1 MLRDTD
7 TDLATP
13 NDDAHVLATGVP
25 NLDQLL
31 GGGLPAN
38 AFVLIMGRPG
48 SGKTTL
54 ANQIAFH
61 AAHVGKRVLI
71 LTALSESTSK
81 LIEHLRSFD
90 FFKQSFIGGPIQF
103 LSLQPLLGQGLEAA
117 GREILSMA
125 RRMNA
130 DMVVLDGFRGMR
142 GIEGAPLLARQFLYD
157 VGTTLSTMGSM
168 FLVTTETEPTDPTF
182 YPETTTADV
191 IIALHY
197 NVVDVAQRRTMEVVK
212 ARGRAPLQGLHSLAL
227 SGKGAVIYPQFEV
240 RVIQELLEHRQRPD
254 EHIQVNTVAPSE
266 RASSVGTSTV
276 DVGEAS
282 DNQERAPFG
291 LPELDRLMTGGLTRA
306 TSTLIAGSSGTGKTL
321 LALNFAVAGVRAGEP
336 TLYVGLREGLEQILA
351 KADAFNLG
359 HDLRQALQPGG
370 GLTLLRIPP
379 IQLNPDVVADR
390 LLSELDRI
398 GAKRLIVDSVYEL
411 ERAIRSSEHPRRLD
425 DYLAALVEALHA
437 RRVTALFTRETE
449 KALAASLDFS
459 GEPLSVLAEN
469 VILLQQVVFR
479 QNLYRLLS
487 VLKMRMSPHDNTLR
501 EFRIISPSGI
511 TVLEARESGSGLLVD
526 IAQQEGGTNSAPG
539 MLEQRHSAFSSVQ
552 NDGGH
557 GDSGQGAHR
566 GGGHSA

>member
-1 MLRDTD
+1 MPQDDNTEAATSDT
-7 TDLATP
+7 A
-13 NDDAHVLATGVP
+13 NVLATGVS

-31 GGGLPAN
+31 AGGLPRN

-61 AAHVGKRVLI
+61 AARSGKRVLI

-81 LIEHLRSFD
+81 LIAHLRSFD
-90 FFKQSFIGGPIQF
+90 FFDQSLIGGPIQF
-103 LSLQPLLGQGLEAA
+103 LSLQPLLDQGLEAA

-125 RRMNA
+125 RRMSA

-197 NVVDVAQRRTMEVVK
+197 NVVDVAQRRTLEVIK
-212 ARGRAPLQGLHSLAL
+212 ARGRAPLPGLHSLAL
-227 SGKGAVIYPQFEV
+227 SSKGAIIYPQFEV
-240 RVIQELLEHRQRPD
+240 RVIQELLDQRHRLD
-254 EHIQVNTVAPSE
+254 EHIPVNTVAPSE

-276 DVGEAS
+276 DVSETS
-282 DNQERAPFG
+282 DGQDYAPFG
-291 LPELDRLMTGGLTRA
+291 LPELDHLMNGGLTRA
-306 TSTLIAGSSGTGKTL
+306 TSTLVAGSSGTGKTL

-336 TLYVGLREGLEQILA
+336 TLYVGLREGLDQILA

-359 HDLRQALQPGG
+359 RDLRQALLPGG

-390 LLSELDRI
+390 LLGELDRI
-398 GAKRLIVDSVYEL
+398 GAKRLIVDSIYEL
-411 ERAIRSSEHPRRLD
+411 ERAIRTSEHPRRLD
-425 DYLAALVEALHA
+425 DYLAALLEALHA

-479 QNLYRLLS
+479 QELYRLLS

-501 EFRIISPSGI
+501 EFRIVSPSGI
-511 TVLEARESGSGLLVD
+511 TVLESVQSASGVLEG
-526 IAQQEGGTNSAPG
+526 IAEQEGGGNTAPG
-539 MLEQRHSAFSSVQ
+539 MDGQSGSASIRAAN
-552 NDGGH
+552 NDGRA
-557 GDSGQGAHR
+557 GAERR
-566 GGGHSA
+566 GVKRGEGR

>member
-1 MLRDTD
+1 MPRNTD
-7 TDLATP
+7 TDRATTSD
-13 NDDAHVLATGVP
+13 NSQVLVTGVP

-61 AAHVGKRVLI
+61 AAGVGKRILI

-90 FFKQSFIGGPIQF
+90 FFKQTFIGGPIQF

-197 NVVDVAQRRTMEVVK
+197 SVVDVAQRRTLEVVK
-212 ARGRAPLQGLHSLAL
+212 ARGRAPLPGLHSLAL

-240 RVIQELLEHRQRPD
+240 RVIQELLEQRQRPD
-254 EHIQVNTVAPSE
+254 EQIQVNTIAPSE

-276 DVGEAS
+276 DVVEAV
-282 DNQERAPFG
+282 DDQARAPFG
-291 LPELDRLMTGGLTRA
+291 LPELDLLMTGGLTRG

-351 KADAFNLG
+351 KADTFNLG

-479 QNLYRLLS
+479 QNLFRLLS
-487 VLKMRMSPHDNTLR
+487 VLKMRMSSHDNTLR
-501 EFRIISPSGI
+501 EFRIISPAGI
-511 TVLEARESGSGLLVD
+511 TVLESIESGAELLAG

-539 MLEQRHSAFSSVQ
+539 MERQATSTFTSAR
-552 NDGGH
+552 NDDRRSHDGH
-557 GDSGQGAHR
+557 GAHR
-566 GGGHSA
+566 GGGHPA

>member
-1 MLRDTD
+1 MPRNTD
-7 TDLATP
+7 TDRATTSD
-13 NDDAHVLATGVP
+13 NSQVLVTGVP

-61 AAHVGKRVLI
+61 AAGVGKRILI

-90 FFKQSFIGGPIQF
+90 FFKQTFIGGPIQF

-197 NVVDVAQRRTMEVVK
+197 SVVDVAQRRTLEVVK
-212 ARGRAPLQGLHSLAL
+212 ARGRAPLPGLHSLAL

-240 RVIQELLEHRQRPD
+240 RVIQELLEQRQRPD
-254 EHIQVNTVAPSE
+254 EQIQVNTIAPSE

-276 DVGEAS
+276 DVVEAV
-282 DNQERAPFG
+282 DDQARAPFG
-291 LPELDRLMTGGLTRA
+291 LPELDLLMTGGLTRG

-351 KADAFNLG
+351 KADTFNLG

-398 GAKRLIVDSVYEL
+398 RAKRLIVDSVYEL

-479 QNLYRLLS
+479 QNLFRLLS
-487 VLKMRMSPHDNTLR
+487 VLKMRMSSHDNTLR
-501 EFRIISPSGI
+501 EFRIISPAGI
-511 TVLEARESGSGLLVD
+511 TVLESIESGAELLAG

-539 MLEQRHSAFSSVQ
+539 MERQATSTFTSAR
-552 NDGGH
+552 NDDRRSHDGH
-557 GDSGQGAHR
+557 GAHR
-566 GGGHSA
+566 GGGHPA

>member
-1 MLRDTD
+1 MPHDNDTD
-7 TDLATP
+7 TETSGTA
-13 NDDAHVLATGVP
+13 NVLATGVP

-31 GGGLPAN
+31 AGGLPSN

-61 AAHVGKRVLI
+61 AARSGKRVLI

-90 FFKQSFIGGPIQF
+90 FFSQSLIGGPIQL
-103 LSLQPLLGQGLEAA
+103 LSLQPLLDQGLEAA

-125 RRMNA
+125 RRMSA
-130 DMVVLDGFRGMR
+130 DLVVLDGFRGMR

-197 NVVDVAQRRTMEVVK
+197 NVVDVAQRRTLEVVK
-212 ARGRAPLQGLHSLAL
+212 ARGRAPLSGLHSLAL
-227 SGKGAVIYPQFEV
+227 SSKGAIIYPQFEV
-240 RVIQELLEHRQRPD
+240 RVIQELLEQRQQSD
-254 EHIQVNTVAPSE
+254 EQGYVNTVAPSE

-276 DVGEAS
+276 DVGQAS
-282 DNQERAPFG
+282 GGQDRAPFG
-291 LPELDRLMTGGLTRA
+291 LPELDLLMSGGLTRA

-359 HDLRQALQPGG
+359 QDLRQALLPGG

-390 LLSELDRI
+390 LLGELDRI
-398 GAKRLIVDSVYEL
+398 GAKRLVVDSVYEL
-411 ERAIRSSEHPRRLD
+411 ERAIRVSEHPRRLD

-459 GEPLSVLAEN
+459 VEPLSVLAEN

-501 EFRIISPSGI
+501 EFRIVSPSGI
-511 TVLEARESGSGLLVD
+511 TVLDSTQTEVGLLAG
-526 IAQQEGGTNSAPG
+526 IAQQEGGANTAPDMFGQSGHASTSAADG
-539 MLEQRHSAFSSVQ
+539 SRHSAERRSAQ
-552 NDGGH
+552 
-557 GDSGQGAHR
+557 R